1 MVVNTQ
7 RLMKHLLLWLLF
19 MLFFMSCSQSS
30 ISDELGIEQK
40 HVKDL
45 LVSTNPLTDPD
56 VFIGKHKAKAM
67 ILGVFH
73 FANPGLDSYQEK
85 FEFNILEDEHQA
97 ELIILLDKL
106 AAYKPS
112 KILCECNRIRSDS
125 ILNVDYKKYLSGEF
139 TMENKVNEIFQIGFK
154 LAKELGHTQVYC
166 TDAKHM
172 WCGVELDWDNHDTEA
187 YLKSKGQLEKSS
199 RYDYNALYELEDSLK
214 SVQSLTHHF
223 ITTND
228 PRMTLKSYQAYLT
241 TYALEGAG
249 DNYVG
254 ADSYAKQSQ
263 RNIKI
268 FSNALD
274 LTNFDSEERL
284 LMIYGNSHVFP
295 LKQFFTH
302 SPDYDYIEVNDYL
315 SK

>member
-1 MVVNTQ
+1 
-7 RLMKHLLLWLLF
+7 MKQLSLLLLIVLISICCSENFSSPETGLENMKIKDSLF
-19 MLFFMSCSQSS
+19 T
-30 ISDELGIEQK
+30 
-40 HVKDL
+40 
-45 LVSTNPLTDPD
+45 TNPLTDPD
-56 VFIGKHKAKAM
+56 VFIGKYKAKAM

-73 FANPGLDSYQEK
+73 FGNPGLDSYKEK

-97 ELIILLDKL
+97 ELNILLHKL
-106 AAYKPS
+106 AAFKPT
-112 KILCECNRIRSDS
+112 KILCECNRIKSDS
-125 ILNVDYKKYLSGEF
+125 TLNEEYKKYLSGEF
-139 TMENKVNEIFQIGFK
+139 TLENRPNEIFQIGFN
-154 LAKELGHTQVYC
+154 LAKELGHTQLYC
-166 TDAKHM
+166 TDAQHK
-172 WCGVELDWDNHDTEA
+172 WCGVELDWDNYDMEA

-214 SVQSLTHHF
+214 TVQSLSEHF

-249 DNYVG
+249 DHYVG

-263 RNIKI
+263 RNMKI

-274 LTNFDSEERL
+274 LTNFDTQERL
-284 LMIYGNSHVFP
+284 LLIYGNSHVFP

-302 SPDYDYIEVNDYL
+302 SPDYDYVEVNDYL